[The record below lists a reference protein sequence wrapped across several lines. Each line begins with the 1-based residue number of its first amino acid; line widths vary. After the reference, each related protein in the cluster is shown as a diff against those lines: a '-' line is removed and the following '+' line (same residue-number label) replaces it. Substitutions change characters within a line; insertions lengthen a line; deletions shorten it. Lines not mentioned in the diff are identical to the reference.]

1 MKFKKS
7 TIKTAE
13 GLSLANYS
21 DGWSMEY
28 GEGGSYTCD
37 ILVDGKKAATVIEEG
52 NGGPVMVHYEGR
64 DHSSVDDKVLA
75 FLKRTNKDYG
85 PDSKYDFCKNATK
98 AGDTEYAMFVN
109 DMLDVVEFSK
119 HAKSAFKKGYK
130 SIMEINVGCQCH
142 TIKGGRYD
150 DYEGLVSYAKK
161 QGINAD
167 EADKIHFL
175 VEGQEITL
183 I

>member
-7 TIKTAE
+7 AIKTAE

-52 NGGPVMVHYEGR
+52 NGGPVMVYYEGR

-75 FLKRTNKDYG
+75 FLKRTNKSYG
-85 PDSKYDFCKNATK
+85 PESEYDFCKNATK
-98 AGDTEYAMFVN
+98 AGDTEYSTFVN
-109 DMLDVVEFSK
+109 DMLDVIEFSK
-119 HAKSAFKKGYK
+119 FAKSAFKKGYK
-130 SIMEINVGCQCH
+130 SAIEINMGWQAH
-142 TIKGGRYD
+142 RIKGGKPN
-150 DYEGLVSYAKK
+150 DYNGLVEYAKNS
-161 QGINAD
+161 GIDVSKA
-167 EADKIHFL
+167 EKIHFMS
-175 VEGQEITL
+175 EGVEITS